1 MPILGDPE
9 GVPKDTIAVWTGT
22 ISTIPSGWK
31 LCDGTNGTPDL
42 RTRFPRCVIN
52 GITNP
57 GAIGGQATIVLTT
70 AQLPFHNH
78 SFSVPNHE
86 HSGQT
91 NAQAPTGSLVTIP
104 LTGST
109 FSGEF
114 LADISSSF
122 LVSGMTSTGSDSGHE
137 NLPRCKDVLYI
148 QKS

>member
-22 ISTIPSGWK
+22 ISSIPSGWK

-42 RTRFPRCVIN
+42 RTRFPKCVIN

-57 GAIGGQATIVLTT
+57 GLTGGQTTIVLTT
-70 AQLPFHNH
+70 AQLPFHDH
-78 SFSVPNHE
+78 SFSVPTHE

-91 NAQAPTGSLVTIP
+91 NAQAPTGSLVTLP

-114 LADISSSF
+114 LADISSTFFIAGLNSA
-122 LVSGMTSTGSDSGHE
+122 GSNQAHN
-137 NLPRCKDVLYI
+137 NLPRSKDVLYI